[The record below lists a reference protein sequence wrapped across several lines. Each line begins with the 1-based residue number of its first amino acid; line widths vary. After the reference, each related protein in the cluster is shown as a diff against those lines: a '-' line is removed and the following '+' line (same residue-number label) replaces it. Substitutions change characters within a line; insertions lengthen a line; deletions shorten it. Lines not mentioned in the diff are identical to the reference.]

1 MNPPPSPDT
10 FDSSDQQWFDRLQ
23 GRLAPASDAEALK
36 EADALRSAILQEAD
50 SATPA
55 ADEAA
60 ETAAAEAGAQRL
72 LFALRREGLI
82 QAETAPVA
90 RKKPVWMVPSAL
102 AASVLVGF
110 LALQALQNGQV
121 AVSFDEPPTM
131 RGQIQTVQLR
141 DKAPKERAEAIAA
154 QLKAAG
160 LSARLYQSGKT
171 FFVDTDLVAEKL
183 EAAAPTLQALGLKD
197 SIGQA
202 RIQIRTP

>member
-1 MNPPPSPDT
+1 
-10 FDSSDQQWFDRLQ
+10 
-23 GRLAPASDAEALK
+23 
-36 EADALRSAILQEAD
+36 
-50 SATPA
+50 
-55 ADEAA
+55 
-60 ETAAAEAGAQRL
+60 
-72 LFALRREGLI
+72 
-82 QAETAPVA
+82 
-90 RKKPVWMVPSAL
+90 
-102 AASVLVGF
+102 
-110 LALQALQNGQV
+110 
-121 AVSFDEPPTM
+121 M

-202 RIQIRTP
+202 RIEIRTP

>member
-202 RIQIRTP
+202 RIEIRTP